1 MFCVNYGQDPWI
13 DNTNKLIIFLI
24 ANKPIGKLVVVEGDA
39 VVAVVNAFVIL
50 TYSFVVF
57 GDDVVLTV
65 VSR

>member
-13 DNTNKLIIFLI
+13 DNTNKLITFLI

-39 VVAVVNAFVIL
+39 VVAVVDAFVIL
-50 TYSFVVF
+50 TYCFVVF